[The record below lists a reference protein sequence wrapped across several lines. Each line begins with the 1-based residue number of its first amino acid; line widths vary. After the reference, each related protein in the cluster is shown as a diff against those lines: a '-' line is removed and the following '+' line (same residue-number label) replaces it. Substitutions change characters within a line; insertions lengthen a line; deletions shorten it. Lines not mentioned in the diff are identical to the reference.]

1 MCGVFAVHLW
11 VSSPRCRTQSR
22 QQETHRSEPIKLGG
36 KNEDDDG
43 QEDEDAIISA
53 PVCSVIWTAC
63 VERLSRSRAEFFWRQ
78 TEILTKHYHRV
89 LQWSTVHL
97 ENNTG
102 VFSSQNEGLG
112 SCIMNSGLVH
122 PSGLIN
128 HHYILQIRKPSYT
141 AWGVRRVSCHI
152 SCFCDWYS
160 QWMILLECDEDSN
173 DGSPFPRKKKCFGES

>member
-1 MCGVFAVHLW
+1 MGEIKRNRFDFHAVKYFCTYPYKALPQSAAERHGGEDMRNTCCFIFIYHCPKQHCISRVFILHHW
-11 VSSPRCRTQSR
+11 C
-22 QQETHRSEPIKLGG
+22 
-36 KNEDDDG
+36 D
-43 QEDEDAIISA
+43 
-53 PVCSVIWTAC
+53 
-63 VERLSRSRAEFFWRQ
+63 RLYR
-78 TEILTKHYHRV
+78 IPH

-97 ENNTG
+97 ENNTS

-173 DGSPFPRKKKCFGES
+173 DGSPFIIMTKSWNYDIKFHFKKSEGKK